1 MQMDPYIICVALVG
15 FVALSISWV
24 KHVTGLINI
33 SYPIVFLLLGI
44 VLYLLVDELPWT
56 SPYRSQTLTM
66 HLTELMVIVA
76 IMGTGLRI
84 DVPFSLK
91 RWNAPFRLISIT
103 MILCIGALVAL
114 GYWWLGWGLASA
126 VLLGA
131 VLAPTDPVLAG
142 DVQVGPPNSDDRRRV
157 QFALT
162 GEAGMNDGLAFP
174 FVWLAIGL
182 ALSSAGQDFSLLEW
196 AAYSVVYKI
205 VAGIVCGYLVGRLVS
220 YLFFHLPDR
229 HNLMHV
235 QQGLVALS
243 ATLLVY
249 GVTELLH
256 GYGFIAVFVT
266 AITIRNKEMDHE
278 YHEKLH
284 EFIGQIEHI
293 LLAVMLI
300 LFGGSLVDGI
310 LGSLTWP
317 AVVAGLVFLLL
328 IRPLAGYVSMAGT
341 TMPWQEKLAIGF
353 FGIRGIGSFFYLAFA
368 LTEVDFAFDEQLWS
382 LVAFVVLVSVLGH
395 GLTASYVM
403 RRLKRSDGS

>member
-1 MQMDPYIICVALVG
+1 MDPYIICVALAG

-24 KHVTGLINI
+24 KHCTSLINI
-33 SYPIVFLLLGI
+33 SYPIVFLILGI
-44 VLYLLVDELPWT
+44 ILYLLVDELPWA

-84 DVPFSLK
+84 DIPFRLK
-91 RWNAPFRLISIT
+91 LWGAPFRLVSVT
-103 MILCIGALVAL
+103 MILSIGALAAL
-114 GYWWLGWGLASA
+114 GYWWLGWGLATA
-126 VLLGA
+126 ILLGA
-131 VLAPTDPVLAG
+131 VLAPTDPVLAS
-142 DVQVGPPNSDDRRRV
+142 DVQVGPPNSQDTKRV
-157 QFALT
+157 KFALT

-174 FVWLAIGL
+174 FVWLAVGL
-182 ALSSAGQDFSLLEW
+182 ALSTSGEEFSLLEW
-196 AAYSVVYKI
+196 AGYSVVYKI
-205 VAGIVCGYLVGRLVS
+205 AAGIVCGYIVGRVVN
-220 YLFFHLPDR
+220 YLFFYLPDK
-229 HNLMHV
+229 HGLVHV

-249 GVTELLH
+249 GATELAH

-266 AITIRNKEMDHE
+266 AITIRNKEMGHK

-293 LLAVMLI
+293 LLAIMLI

-317 AVVAGLVFLLL
+317 AALAGLVFLLL
-328 IRPLAGYVSMAGT
+328 IRPVAGYVAMAGT
-341 TMPWQEKLAIGF
+341 SMTWQEKLAIGF

-368 LTEVDFAFDEQLWS
+368 LTEVDFAYDQELWS

-395 GLTASYVM
+395 GLTATYVM
-403 RRLKRSDGS
+403 RRLEKAERN

>member
-1 MQMDPYIICVALVG
+1 MDPYIICVALVG

-24 KHVTGLINI
+24 KHVTSLINI
-33 SYPIVFLLLGI
+33 SYPIVFLILGI
-44 VLYLLVDELPWT
+44 VLYLVVDELPWA

-84 DVPFSLK
+84 DIPFSLK
-91 RWNAPFRLISIT
+91 NWGAPFRLVLIT
-103 MILCIGALVAL
+103 MVLSIAALTAL
-114 GYWWLGWGLASA
+114 GYWGLGWGLATA

-142 DVQVGPPNSDDRRRV
+142 DVQVGPPNSKDTPIV
-157 QFALT
+157 KFALT
-162 GEAGMNDGLAFP
+162 GEAGINDGLAFP

-182 ALSSAGQDFSLLEW
+182 ALSAAGEDFSLLEW
-196 AAYSVVYKI
+196 GAYSVVYKI
-205 VAGIVCGYLVGRLVS
+205 AAGIVCGYLAGRLVS
-220 YLFFHLPDR
+220 YLFFHLPDT
-229 HNLMHV
+229 HDLVHV

-243 ATLLVY
+243 ATLFVY

-266 AITIRNKEMDHE
+266 AITIRNKEMEHE

-317 AVVAGLVFLLL
+317 AVLTALVFLLV
-328 IRPLAGYVSMAGT
+328 IRPLSGYLGMAGKNISLK
-341 TMPWQEKLAIGF
+341 EKLAIGF

-368 LTEVDFAFDEQLWS
+368 LTEVDFAYDEELWS
-382 LVAFVVLVSVLGH
+382 LVAFVVLLSILGH
-395 GLTASYVM
+395 GVTATYVM
-403 RRLKRSDGS
+403 RKLKKSEGA

>member
-1 MQMDPYIICVALVG
+1 MDPYVICVALVG

-24 KHVTGLINI
+24 KHVTSLINI
-33 SYPIVFLLLGI
+33 SYTIVFLILGI
-44 VLYLLVDELPWT
+44 GLYILVDELPWT

-84 DVPFSLK
+84 DVPFRLK
-91 RWNAPFRLISIT
+91 RWGAPFRLVTLT
-103 MILCIGALVAL
+103 MLLCIGALSVI

-142 DVQVGPPNSDDRRRV
+142 DVQVGPPNSQDTTQV
-157 QFALT
+157 KFALT

-182 ALSSAGQDFSLLEW
+182 ALAATGEDFSLLEW
-196 AAYSVVYKI
+196 GAYSLVYK
-205 VAGIVCGYLVGRLVS
+205 VAAGVACGFLVGWGVS
-220 YLFFHLPDR
+220 YLFFTLPDK
-229 HNLMHV
+229 HNLVHV

-243 ATLLVY
+243 ATLFVY
-249 GVTELLH
+249 GVTELVH
-256 GYGFIAVFVT
+256 GYGFIAVFVA
-266 AITIRNKEMDHE
+266 AITIRNKEMEHE

-284 EFIGQIEHI
+284 EFIDQIEHI

-310 LGSLTWP
+310 LGNLTWP
-317 AVVAGLVFLLL
+317 AAITGLVFILL
-328 IRPLAGYVSMAGT
+328 IRPLAGYVSMAGNR
-341 TMPWQEKLAIGF
+341 MSWQEKLAIGF

-368 LTEVDFAFDEQLWS
+368 LTEVDFAYDEQLWS
-382 LVAFVVLVSVLGH
+382 LVAFVVLVSIIGH
-395 GLTASYVM
+395 GVSATYVM
-403 RRLKRSDGS
+403 RNLKRAESN